1 MRQLVTENPNF
12 VLGWRQLAAW
22 YDAAGRHRD
31 CLDATE
37 HFVRLE
43 PANPLAYVY
52 RGEARRTSPTAAGRW
67 PTSRR
72 RSNSTRRSR
81 RPG

>member
-31 CLDATE
+31 CLEATE
-37 HFVRLE
+37 NFVRLE

-52 RGEARRTSPTAAGRW
+52 RGEATA
-67 PTSRR
+67 
-72 RSNSTRRSR
+72 NSR
-81 RPG
+81 RPARRAGRLPEGV